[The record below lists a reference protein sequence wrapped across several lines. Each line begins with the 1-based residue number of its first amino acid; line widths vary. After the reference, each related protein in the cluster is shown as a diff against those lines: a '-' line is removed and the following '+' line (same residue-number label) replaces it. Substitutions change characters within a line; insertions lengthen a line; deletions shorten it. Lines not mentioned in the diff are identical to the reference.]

1 MGCIQVLNLATIPEP
16 TGGAPVGTR
25 GGACAPKDSG
35 DCAGW
40 VDLLFAWF
48 YGGGVMKT
56 PGSDSRVPIAI
67 SQIRS
72 RRFGGGQK
80 LLVVV
85 AFIVA
90 VLIVSS
96 PEFAAFGLL
105 GDAAFF
111 DALVLLLG
119 LQFRMIF
126 ARAWGWVR
134 VWCSILTMGLFP
146 RLSFQFSLVV
156 LAFAV
161 PLASA
166 VAAIQK
172 VVQRLS
178 S

>member
-1 MGCIQVLNLATIPEP
+1 
-16 TGGAPVGTR
+16 
-25 GGACAPKDSG
+25 
-35 DCAGW
+35 
-40 VDLLFAWF
+40 
-48 YGGGVMKT
+48 MKT
-56 PGSDSRVPIAI
+56 PGKDSRVLSKI
-67 SQIRS
+67 SQVWS
-72 RRFGGGQK
+72 QRFGGGQK
-80 LLVVV
+80 LLLVV

-96 PEFAAFGLL
+96 PEFAALGLL

-119 LQFRMIF
+119 LQFRMII

-134 VWCSILTMGLFP
+134 TMCSIMTMSLCP
-146 RLSFQFSLVV
+146 RLSFQFSLVL